1 MKWRIV
7 KKKFKK
13 TKPRLIGTIMCAE
26 TKSGQYY
33 YMKVKDVKIKPGGG
47 KRTKYEV
54 TADPY
59 TPPEQAG
66 YSNKG
71 YNLSFNVDVSTK
83 KAKKQIRKLID
94 SVIR

>member
-1 MKWRIV
+1 
-7 KKKFKK
+7 
-13 TKPRLIGTIMCAE
+13 MCAE

-71 YNLSFNVDVSTK
+71 Y
-83 KAKKQIRKLID
+83 
-94 SVIR
+94 

>member
-13 TKPRLIGTIMCAE
+13 NKPGLIGTIMCAE
-26 TKSGQYY
+26 TKSGQYC
-33 YMKVKDVKIKPGGG
+33 YMKVKDVRIKPGGG
-47 KRTKYEV
+47 KRVKYEV

-59 TPPEQAG
+59 TPPEQAD

-71 YNLSFNVDVSTK
+71 YDLSFNLDISTK
-83 KAKKQIRKLID
+83 KAKRQIRELIN
-94 SVIR
+94 SVAK